1 MKKIP
6 VWVLVIAGF
15 FVLAPLASTII
26 QYIDPDFQFEGYDTA
41 ALSLAGPFGMYLS
54 RKLATALVMAI
65 ALFKREPGM
74 LLCAFL
80 FVLLTYILDI
90 INVLV
95 GGGGVSVLS
104 VVFIVLA
111 VPVLWKLCPMIKIKE

>member
-6 VWVLVIAGF
+6 VWVSVIAGLF
-15 FVLAPLASTII
+15 ILAPLASSII
-26 QYIDPDFQFEGYDTA
+26 QYIDPDFQFEGYSAA

-54 RKLATALVMAI
+54 RKLATALVMAV
-65 ALFKREPGM
+65 ALFKREIGM
-74 LLCAFL
+74 LICAFL
-80 FVLLTYILDI
+80 FVLFTYILDI

-104 VVFIVLA
+104 VVFIVLS
-111 VPVLWKLCPMIKIKE
+111 VPALWRLWPLIKVRA